1 MADIQVENIT
11 KIYSTGTKALDDISL
26 NIEKGEFYGLI
37 GVNGAGKTTLINALT
52 GQIKPDSGTID
63 VLGLDSSKNGEKVR
77 AKVGI
82 LPEKESPILSMT
94 PEEYFNFI
102 GDVRGINSKKLT
114 ENINMWVDKLEISEE
129 MNILNKNLSRGQQ
142 QKILFAATFLHEP
155 DIVFID
161 EPLANLDPLIQE
173 RLKNYLVE
181 YNKNENKTIIL
192 STHYLDV
199 ATELC
204 GTLGIMKNGK
214 MIGEYNV
221 DDINTN
227 NIKNLLIDGDSYD

>member
-26 NIEKGEFYGLI
+26 SIEKGEFYGLI

-63 VLGLDSSKNGEKVR
+63 VLGLDSSKDGEKVR

-102 GDVRGINSKKLT
+102 GDVRGIDSKKLT